1 MTDFHAPLSP
11 EQLRKRCDVR
21 DFSFGTTDELPDID
35 LAIGQDRALEAL
47 EFGLGISQPGF
58 NIFALGP
65 AGLGKTSAVHA
76 VIDRLSASQPTPDD
90 WCYVHNFA
98 APAKPQ
104 ALRLPAGQ
112 GRRFAADIDALIDE
126 LTGAIPIA
134 FESEAYRARAEN
146 IEEAARDREAAA
158 IEALRQESQ
167 KLQIALIE
175 TPTGYAFAPV
185 NDQAEVLSPDAFQ
198 QLPAE
203 RQETLR
209 EAIGEFHERLQK
221 ILRQFPAWRRESQQQ
236 LKALNRE
243 TAGQAISH
251 PLDELAERYAAL
263 PVVAAHLGD
272 MRQTLTEHADDFL
285 PQAESGAAALFG
297 HSQSGGRFLR
307 YRVNLLVDNGDTHGA
322 LLMVEPLPHHANL
335 IGRVEHQAH
344 MGTLVTDFTMI
355 RSGALHRANGGYLV
369 LDALKLLSQPFAWE
383 SLKRAL
389 QAGEIRIEPLE
400 RTLSLIST
408 ASLEPEPIPLRV
420 KVVLT
425 GDRLLYYLLSFHD
438 PEFQELFKVPADFE
452 DSLDRDADGSARFAR
467 FIASLAR
474 RDGLRPLERDAV
486 IAVIEQSARGIE
498 GAAKLDTHLGRL
510 ADLLKE
516 ADHWA
521 GQADRKVITRVD
533 VDTAIDRHLRRAS
546 RMRDEL
552 YENIRRGTLLIDTA
566 GRTVGQ
572 VNGLSVI
579 LLGDSAFG
587 HPIRITATTRLG
599 GGKIVDIER
608 ETELGGAVHSKG
620 VMILSAF
627 LAWRYARIQ
636 PLSLAASLV
645 FEQSYG
651 EVEGDSASLAEL
663 CALLS
668 SLAELPVRQ
677 SLAITGSVNQLGQ
690 VQPIGG
696 VNEKIEGFFD
706 VCRDSG
712 LTGNQ
717 GVIIPRANQGHL
729 MLRDD
734 LVAEATAGRF
744 QVHAVSTVDEAL
756 ALLLDTAAGERDDSG
771 EFPAGSVNGR
781 VEARLREWAMLA
793 VQLNQGGNA
802 E

>member
-1 MTDFHAPLSP
+1 MTDFHDPLPP
-11 EQLRKRCDVR
+11 EQLRKRCDAR

-35 LAIGQDRALEAL
+35 LALGQDRALEAL

-65 AGLGKTSAVHA
+65 SGLGKTSAVRE
-76 VIDRLSASQPTPDD
+76 VIARLSASQLTPDD
-90 WCYVHNFA
+90 WCYVYNFA
-98 APAKPQ
+98 APAKPR

-112 GRRFAADIDALIDE
+112 GRRFVADIEGLIGE
-126 LTGAIPIA
+126 LSGAIPAA
-134 FESEAYRARAEN
+134 FESEEYRSQAEA
-146 IEEAARDREAAA
+146 IEEAAKDREAAA
-158 IEALRQESQ
+158 VDALRQESQ

-175 TPTGYAFAPV
+175 TPTGYAFAPI
-185 NDQAEVLSPDAFQ
+185 DEQAEVLSPDAFQ

-221 ILRQFPAWRRESQQQ
+221 ILRQFPAWRRESQQK

-243 TAGQAISH
+243 TAGRAISQL
-251 PLDELAERYAAL
+251 LDELAERYATL
-263 PVVAAHLGD
+263 PDVAAHLDG
-272 MRQTLTEHADDFL
+272 MRQTLMEHADEFL
-285 PQAESGAAALFG
+285 PQAETGVAALFG
-297 HSQSGGRFLR
+297 QSQFGGRFLR
-307 YRVNLLVDNGDTHGA
+307 YRVNLLVDHGDTHGA
-322 LLMVEPLPHHANL
+322 PLIVEPLPHHANL

-355 RSGALHRANGGYLV
+355 RAGALHRANGGYLV
-369 LDALKLLSQPFAWE
+369 LDALKLLTQPFAWE

-389 QAGEIRIEPLE
+389 QAAEIRIEPLE

-452 DSLDRDADGSARFAR
+452 DTLDRDAAGSARFAR

-486 IAVIEQSARGIE
+486 MAVIEQAARGIE
-498 GAAKLDTHLGRL
+498 DAEKLDTHLGRL
-510 ADLLKE
+510 GDLLKE

-533 VDTAIDRHLRRAS
+533 VETAIDRHLRRAS

-552 YENIRRGTLLIDTA
+552 YENIRRGTLLIDTT

-572 VNGLSVI
+572 VNGLSVV
-579 LLGDSAFG
+579 LLGDTAFG
-587 HPIRITATTRLG
+587 HPMRITATTRLG
-599 GGKIVDIER
+599 SGKIVDIER
-608 ETELGGAVHSKG
+608 ETELGGAIHSKG

-677 SLAITGSVNQLGQ
+677 ELAITGSVNQLGL

-706 VCRDSG
+706 VCRESD
-712 LTGNQ
+712 LTGRQ
-717 GVIIPRANQGHL
+717 GVIIPRANQANL

-734 LVAEATAGRF
+734 LVTEAAAGRF

-781 VEARLREWAMLA
+781 VEAKLRDWAMLA
-793 VQLNQGGNA
+793 VQLNQGGND

>member
-1 MTDFHAPLSP
+1 MTVFHAPLSP

-21 DFSFGTTDELPDID
+21 DFTFDTTEELADID
-35 LAIGQDRALEAL
+35 LAIGQERALEAL
-47 EFGLGISQPGF
+47 EFGLGIEQPGF

-76 VIDRLSASQPTPDD
+76 VIARLSVSQPTPDD

-98 APAKPQ
+98 AHAKPR

-112 GRRFAADIDALIDE
+112 GRRFATDIEAVIDE
-126 LTGAIPIA
+126 LTGAIPVA
-134 FESEAYRARAEN
+134 FESEAYRSRAEE
-146 IEEAARDREAAA
+146 IEEAAKDREAAA
-158 IEALRQESQ
+158 IDALRQESQ

-185 NDQAEVLSPDAFQ
+185 NEQAEVLSPDAFQ

-243 TAGQAISH
+243 TAGQAISQI
-251 PLDELAERYAAL
+251 LDELAERYATL
-263 PVVAAHLGD
+263 SDVAAHLGD
-272 MRQTLTEHADDFL
+272 MRQALIEHADEFL
-285 PQAESGAAALFG
+285 PQAESGAATLFG
-297 HSQSGGRFLR
+297 HSQSGGRFMR
-307 YRVNLLVDNGDTHGA
+307 YRANLLVDHGDTRGA
-322 LLMVEPLPHHANL
+322 PLIVEPLPHHANL

-355 RSGALHRANGGYLV
+355 RAGALHRANGGYLV
-369 LDALKLLSQPFAWE
+369 LDALKLLTQPFAWE

-452 DSLDRDADGSARFAR
+452 DSLNRDADGSARFAR

-474 RDGLRPLERDAV
+474 RDGLRPLDRDAV

-498 GAAKLDTHLGRL
+498 DAAKLDTHLGRL

-521 GQADRKVITRVD
+521 GQADRKVITRAD
-533 VDTAIDRHLRRAS
+533 VDAAIDRHLRRAS

-552 YENIRRGTLLIDTA
+552 YENIRRGTLLIDTT

-572 VNGLSVI
+572 VNGLSVV

-608 ETELGGAVHSKG
+608 ETELGGAIHSKG

-627 LAWRYARIQ
+627 LAWRYARVQ

-677 SLAITGSVNQLGQ
+677 ALAITGSVNQLGQ

-706 VCRDSG
+706 VCRESG

-717 GVIIPRANQGHL
+717 GVIIPRANQANL

-734 LVAEATAGRF
+734 LVAEAAAGRF

-771 EFPAGSVNGR
+771 EFAPGSVNGR